1 MCYTTGMRV
10 RRRSFSE
17 EFGRFVQEKR
27 LEAGETQIRFAPR
40 LGVSPSYLAQIEQ
53 GVVPP
58 ADRVSQ
64 MAEGLGDDP
73 EPWLAAAGHEG
84 ISNPTGVGTP
94 LVPGAIRAETLA
106 DKHLTATEASLPVLA
121 LLKRGTVTF
130 AKKDDAPKLACRPE
144 DAAAADYVIRVEGD
158 GGLEP
163 DVRAGDY
170 LLVKKARSA
179 RRGQLVVAQVGNKRL
194 VREYGGRTRSGTVLK
209 PRNPYGYE
217 RIVSNAVE
225 IIGVVVRQIRDWPS

>member
-1 MCYTTGMRV
+1 MRV

-27 LEAGETQIRFAPR
+27 REAGETQIRFAPR

-64 MAEGLGDDP
+64 MAEGFGDDP
-73 EPWLAAAGHEG
+73 ALWLAAAGYEST
-84 ISNPTGVGTP
+84 SNSIRVETPTTP
-94 LVPGAIRAETLA
+94 RAIRVENVA
-106 DKHLTATEASLPVLA
+106 DYKLTAAEASLPVLA
-121 LLKRGTVTF
+121 LLKRGVVTF
-130 AKKDDAPKLACRPE
+130 ARKDEAPKLACRSE
-144 DAAAADYVIRVEGD
+144 DAADADYIVCVEGD

-163 DVRAGDY
+163 DVRAGDH
-170 LLVKKARSA
+170 LLVRKSHTA
-179 RRGQLVVAQVGNKRL
+179 RRGQLVVAQVGNKVI
-194 VREYGGRTRSGTVLK
+194 VREYGGSTRNGTVLK

-217 RIVSNAVE
+217 RIVSEDVK

>member
-1 MCYTTGMRV
+1 MCYTNGMRV
-10 RRRSFSE
+10 RQRSFSE

-27 LEAGETQIRFAPR
+27 REAGETQIRFAPR

-64 MAEGLGDDP
+64 MAEGFGDDP
-73 EPWLAAAGHEG
+73 ALWLAAAGYEG
-84 ISNPTGVGTP
+84 ISNSIRVETPTAPRAIQVEP
-94 LVPGAIRAETLA
+94 LAE
-106 DKHLTATEASLPVLA
+106 KQLTAGKASLPVLA
-121 LLKRGTVTF
+121 LLKRGSVTF
-130 AKKDDAPKLACRPE
+130 VRKNEAPKLTCRPE
-144 DAAAADYVIRVEGD
+144 DAAAADYVLRIEGD

-170 LLVKKARSA
+170 LLVKRARSA
-179 RRGQLVVAQVGNKRL
+179 RRGQLVVAQVGDKVV
-194 VREYGGRTRSGTVLK
+194 VREFGGKTRSGTVLK

-217 RIVSNAVE
+217 RIVSPNVK
-225 IIGVVVRQIRDWPS
+225 IMGIVVRQIRDWPS